1 MLNEWGVEILNLN
14 PIKKEDANFYNVL
27 ALAYLGDGVLEIL
40 VRGHLVSNGNSSANG
55 LHKKALEFVCAKA
68 QSAAVEK
75 LIPILTNEEESIYKR
90 GRNAK
95 GSVPKNAVVNEYKR
109 ATGLEALFGY
119 LYLIGENERII
130 TLFNKAYEITE

>member
-1 MLNEWGVEILNLN
+1 
-14 PIKKEDANFYNVL
+14 L

-40 VRGHLVSNGNSSANG
+40 VRGHLVSGGNSSANG

-68 QSAAVEK
+68 QSNAVEK
-75 LIPILTNEEESIYKR
+75 LMPILTDEEESIYKR

-109 ATGLEALFGY
+109 ATGFEALFGY
-119 LYLIGENERII
+119 LYLIGESERII
-130 TLFNKAYEITE
+130 ALFNKAYDILE